1 MAEPR
6 WKAIFGKLSE
16 AERKIAKEIL
26 RKNLEREGQEVSE
39 DVLEQMAERA
49 VKDARAM
56 IQKKGKQ
63 TLRGFK
69 SGVKAFLEEF
79 KREADQ

>member
-1 MAEPR
+1 MVEPR
-6 WKAIFGKLSE
+6 WKKTFEKLSE
-16 AERKIAKEIL
+16 AERKVAKEIL
-26 RKNLEREGQEVSE
+26 RRNLERTGQELSE
-39 DVLEQMAERA
+39 DALEQMAERA

-63 TLRGFK
+63 ALKGLK

-79 KREADQ
+79 KKEADQ

>member
-1 MAEPR
+1 MVEPR
-6 WKAIFGKLSE
+6 WKKAFEKLSE
-16 AERKIAKEIL
+16 AERKVAKEIL
-26 RKNLEREGQEVSE
+26 RRNLERTGQELSE
-39 DVLEQMAERA
+39 DALEQMAERA

-63 TLRGFK
+63 ALKGLK

-79 KREADQ
+79 KKEADQ

>member
-6 WKAIFGKLSE
+6 WKGIFEKLSE
-16 AERKIAKEIL
+16 AERKVAKEIL
-26 RKNLEREGQEVSE
+26 RRNLEREGQEVSE
-39 DVLEQMAERA
+39 EVLEQMTERA

-63 TLRGFK
+63 TLRGVK
-69 SGVKAFLEEF
+69 SGLKAFLEEF

>member
-6 WKAIFGKLSE
+6 WKKTFEKLSE
-16 AERKIAKEIL
+16 AERKVAKEIL
-26 RKNLEREGQEVSE
+26 RRNLERTGQELSE
-39 DVLEQMAERA
+39 DALEQMAERA

-63 TLRGFK
+63 ALKGLK

-79 KREADQ
+79 KNEADQ

>member
-6 WKAIFGKLSE
+6 WKKTFEKLSE
-16 AERKIAKEIL
+16 AERKVAKEIL
-26 RKNLEREGQEVSE
+26 RRNLERTGQELSE
-39 DVLEQMAERA
+39 DALEQMAERA

-63 TLRGFK
+63 ALKGLK

-79 KREADQ
+79 KKEADQ

>member
-16 AERKIAKEIL
+16 AERKVAKEIL
-26 RKNLEREGQEVSE
+26 RRNLEREGQEVSE